1 MSQLLVSQ
9 YQREIADLMQFGGS
23 SDESSIRKAFSNL
36 LDTASPITRKRSSTC
51 SGASAR

>member
-36 LDTASPITRKRSSTC
+36 LDNYS
-51 SGASAR
+51 